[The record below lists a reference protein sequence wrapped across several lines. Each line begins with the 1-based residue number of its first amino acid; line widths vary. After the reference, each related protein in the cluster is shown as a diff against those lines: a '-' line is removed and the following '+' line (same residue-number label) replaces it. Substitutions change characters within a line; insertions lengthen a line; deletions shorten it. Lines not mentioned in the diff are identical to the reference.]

1 MLDALDIESLY
12 QRLERPLFNVAFRWT
27 WSDAQAQELVQEAF
41 LRLWKARWRVREDSA
56 EAYVYRI
63 VINLG
68 QKHAGRRS
76 RWRDFVTRTPE
87 VEPRAP
93 DPELD
98 ADSEALRRAVTALP
112 DTLRS
117 VLLLCEYSGLRQR
130 EIAALLG
137 IRPGTVGSRRHEA
150 IGRLREALAPT
161 GATTE
166 DEDVS
171 NPA

>member
-1 MLDALDIESLY
+1 MLDATDIESLY

-27 WSDAQAQELVQEAF
+27 WNDAQAQELVQEAF
-41 LRLWKARWRVREDSA
+41 LRLWNARWRVRPDSA

-63 VINLG
+63 VLNLG

-76 RWRDFVTRTPE
+76 RWRDFVTRAPQAEEDARGPE
-87 VEPRAP
+87 Q
-93 DPELD
+93 D
-98 ADSEALRRAVTALP
+98 ADGEALRRAIVALP

-130 EIAALLG
+130 EIAALLD

-150 IGRLREALAPT
+150 MARLREALD
-161 GATTE
+161 ATTVE
-166 DEDVS
+166 EETDAA